1 MSEDLYR
8 AFEDKF
14 RGSRDLIKS
23 RQLAYL
29 PFIQSLQSHYTTAQA
44 IDLGCGR
51 GEWLEI
57 LREFGFSGHGVDL
70 DQSMLAACHERGLSV
85 ARQDALSALRALP
98 DESQVIVSSFHMVE
112 HIQFSDLCLLIQEA
126 LRVLKPAGLL
136 ILETPNPEN
145 ISVGTVDF
153 YIDPTHQK
161 PIPPQ
166 LLSFLPEYYGFSRVK
181 VIRLQEEK
189 SLASKAWISL
199 GDVLRGVS
207 PDYAVVAQKINIP
220 LSFDGT
226 SDAFGHGYGVTLDM
240 LAGKFDQQLRQASE
254 CAASAQ
260 AQALQASE
268 CAASAQAQ
276 ALQASECAASAQSQA
291 QQASQRAA
299 SAEAAL
305 AALHQ
310 SRSWRLTA
318 PLRLTG
324 RVFRSVLHKLK
335 SLIPGL
341 KNQAKVLLVR
351 ASLYVNRHPGL
362 KHALLIVLARFPA
375 VKERLKAAV
384 ASRPGGFVM
393 EPPVSTDLVHLTSH
407 ARQIYCDL
415 KNAMARS
422 QQERN

>member
-23 RQLAYL
+23 RQLTYL
-29 PFIQSLQSHYTTAQA
+29 PFVQSLRSYYATAEA

-57 LREFGFSGHGVDL
+57 LKEFGFSGHGVDL

-85 ARQDALSALRALP
+85 TRQDALSALRALP

-166 LLSFLPEYYGFSRVK
+166 LLSFLPEYYGFARVK

-207 PDYAVVAQKINIP
+207 PDYAVVAQKTNIL
-220 LSFDGT
+220 LSVDGI
-226 SDAFGHGYGVTLDM
+226 SDAFGPGYGVTLDA
-240 LAGKFDQQLRQASE
+240 LAGKFDQQLREASE

-268 CAASAQAQ
+268 CAASAQT
-276 ALQASECAASAQSQA
+276 QA
-291 QQASQRAA
+291 QQASERAA

-318 PLRLTG
+318 PLRLAG
-324 RVFRSVLHKLK
+324 RVFRSLFQKLK
-335 SLIPGL
+335 SLKPRL
-341 KNQAKVLLVR
+341 KNGAKVLLMR
-351 ASLYVNRHPGL
+351 ASLYVNRHPRL
-362 KHALLIVLARFPA
+362 KHAALFVLARFPA
-375 VKERLKAAV
+375 VKERLKAAA
-384 ASRPGGFVM
+384 ASRPVVSVL
-393 EPPVSTDLVHLTSH
+393 EPPVSADLVHLTSH
-407 ARQIYCDL
+407 ARQIYFDL
-415 KNAMARS
+415 KNAIARS